1 MLILP
6 TIHKLLAKYEDINIS
21 RSAVNSILM
30 GENILSPMAQRKT
43 KKKVRRL
50 LREQKKKATTKKKIT
65 KISEKLIAIEDAHPS
80 RPRCAYTGEMVQM
93 DASEHVWFG
102 NNKTHLHAAVDD
114 ATGAI
119 IGAYFDHQETLNGYY
134 NVLEQILKTRG
145 IPYMFFTDRRTVFE
159 YKKKKSPSVE
169 EDTFTQFGYAC
180 KQLGIEIKTSSV
192 PEAKGRV

>member
-1 MLILP
+1 
-6 TIHKLLAKYEDINIS
+6 
-21 RSAVNSILM
+21 
-30 GENILSPMAQRKT
+30 
-43 KKKVRRL
+43 
-50 LREQKKKATTKKKIT
+50 
-65 KISEKLIAIEDAHPS
+65 
-80 RPRCAYTGEMVQM
+80 MVL
-93 DASEHVWFG
+93 G
-102 NNKTHLHAAVDD
+102 NNKTQLHAAIDD